1 MFGHPWLI
9 SEIFV
14 SAVFC
19 QWDYSNQA
27 FNFSQDL
34 ALNLFFP
41 DILVRRKE
49 SLTSVLYTK
58 HQFHLFHKWDIV
70 YHIYNLTSVRLL
82 PQ

>member
-41 DILVRRKE
+41 DILVRRTE
-49 SLTSVLYTK
+49 LLTSVHFK
-58 HQFHLFHKWDIV
+58 FHLFHKWDIV
-70 YHIYNLTSVRLL
+70 YYIYNLTSVRLL